1 MANFEKN
8 AVFWASDIG
17 PCGQG
22 PVLVPQLSGRVL
34 VSKGFMAS
42 YATHSSEKEG
52 HRQPKVSLLGSW
64 LGMLLLTVHS
74 PRLYSSHWEGR
85 VRGPRSS

>member
-34 VSKGFMAS
+34 VSEGFMA
-42 YATHSSEKEG
+42 TGTTLSSEKEG
-52 HRQPKVSLLGSW
+52 HRQPEISLLGSW
-64 LGMLLLTVHS
+64 PGMLLLAVHS
-74 PRLYSSHWEGR
+74 PRLYSSH
-85 VRGPRSS
+85 